1 VNLHI
6 FDDEQTLARAAAGK
20 VAERLRAH
28 RRTVLGLPTGRT
40 PIALYAHLVSATV
53 AGRID
58 WSEVRTFNLDE
69 FVGLGPD
76 QPGSYRAFMRRHL
89 FDHVNIDPRH
99 VGFPDGVA
107 ADLEAECARYDE
119 AIRATGG
126 IDLQL
131 LGIGVNGHVG
141 FNEPAEGLH
150 ARTHRVTLRDETRAA
165 NAGWFDGQLARVP
178 AEALSVGMAAILTAR
193 EILLM
198 ATGEEKAEAV
208 AGMVEGRVTAWLP
221 ASFLQLHGNATA
233 MIDRA
238 AASRLT
244 RPMEASSAPGARRA
258 AP

>member
-1 VNLHI
+1 MNLQI
-6 FDDEQTLARAAAGK
+6 FDDEQTLARAAAGRI
-20 VAERLRAH
+20 ADRLRTQP
-28 RRTVLGLPTGRT
+28 RTVLGLPTGRT
-40 PIALYAHLVSATV
+40 PVALYAHLVSATA

-69 FVGLGPD
+69 FVGLGSD

-99 VGFPDGVA
+99 VELPDGVA
-107 ADLEAECARYDE
+107 ADLDAECARYDD

-131 LGIGVNGHVG
+131 LGIGANGHVG

-150 ARTHRVTLRDETRAA
+150 ARTHRVALRDETRAA
-165 NAGWFDGQLARVP
+165 NAGWFDGQMARVP
-178 AEALSVGMAAILTAR
+178 TEALSVGMAAILTAR
-193 EILLM
+193 EVLLV
-198 ATGEEKAEAV
+198 ATGELKAEAV
-208 AGMVEGRVTAWLP
+208 AGMVEGRVTTWLP
-221 ASFLQLHGNATA
+221 ASFLQLHANAIV

-244 RPMEASSAPGARRA
+244 RPMAASSAPA
-258 AP
+258 APRATP